1 MLAPMP
7 QSGHNA
13 APTKQPD
20 HKQGVFMPL
29 AVNDQTFDQEV
40 KQSQLPVLVDF
51 WGEGCPPC
59 GMLAPIIE
67 ELSREYEGKV
77 KIVKVNV
84 GEAPEIATTMNIM
97 GVPTLA
103 VFQSGEEKLRHT
115 GFIPKDKIVKE
126 LLSKV

>member
-1 MLAPMP
+1 
-7 QSGHNA
+7 
-13 APTKQPD
+13 
-20 HKQGVFMPL
+20 MPL

-77 KIVKVNV
+77 KVVKANV
-84 GEAPEIATTMNIM
+84 GEAPEIANAMNIM

-103 VFQSGEEKLRHT
+103 VFQAGEEKLRHT
-115 GFIPKDKIVKE
+115 GFIPKDQIVEK
-126 LLSKV
+126 LLSKI